1 MVPML
6 RVEHTATKEF
16 WGKKK
21 KKVCSKLID
30 CYIVI
35 QDVQNNVNSLL

>member
-6 RVEHTATKEF
+6 RVEHTATKKF
-16 WGKKK
+16 WGKK

-30 CYIVI
+30 CYMVI